1 MKTRVFLLVCLLTGI
16 GIAQLSAQPSG
27 LPKNGKNGSIIEY
40 SVWEN
45 IPYLTVP
52 VSCSGVENDLL
63 VGTVT
68 RHSTFHF
75 KSEIWVWT
83 NEQFEGELTSMTGEV
98 FSVKDIFK
106 METNGALPPDYNGFA
121 SFTGEGHINL
131 VGNRGSHYILTYTFN
146 YSDFSY
152 TFVKAVCP
160 GNK

>member
-1 MKTRVFLLVCLLTGI
+1 MKTKTFLLTCLFLGI
-16 GIAQLSAQPSG
+16 GLTQLWEQPTG
-27 LPKNGKNGSIIEY
+27 FPKNGKNGSIIEY

-75 KSEIWVWT
+75 KSGVWIWT
-83 NEQFEGELTSMTGEV
+83 NEQFEGELKSMSGEV
-98 FSVKDIFK
+98 FKVKDIFK
-106 METNGALPPDYNGFA
+106 METNGALPPDYGGFA
-121 SFTGEGHINL
+121 SFTGGGHLNTI
-131 VGNRGSHYILTYTFN
+131 GDRGSHYILTYIFN
-146 YSDFSY
+146 YSDFSF

-160 GNK
+160 DNK